1 MGANYFMR
9 QLKRMEVDIP
19 PERDKRRG
27 SAKPAP
33 KAKKAAGKNRLRT
46 LRTAKNRNELLLEQ
60 TIHLCRSL
68 FSSPEERT
76 RIEPLFAKAQN
87 EIEDYPL
94 YRDPLQDAIYPSLI
108 RPITET
114 GFSEFSVRLLTFFY
128 DNHYEFDPSMLEQYV
143 ILLAHTG
150 NSEKIFSTRENE
162 LKRLDAYVKKRFE
175 GWEHADKEFY
185 HNREQLERLFR
196 KVTVEAEKEAA
207 RRRKQ
212 AENDAQGRFSRESP
226 HGHETSLPGSVA
238 IDLRNSSLGAGVH
251 LNRERNPRLQIS
263 EQDRKIPVEFTAA
276 ATIPPFRT
284 FFGRIGLEAFH
295 LACDAQKI
303 HLLKDFDE
311 LLCQKAMVGVI
322 PHRHQLEAAR
332 RVLTRFRGRAIL
344 ADEVGLGKTI
354 EAGIIVKEYL
364 LRGMIRRVLILVP
377 PALVGQWQNEML
389 EKFRLPFETTSD
401 PCFKDN
407 PEEFWD
413 RPLLIA
419 SLGIA
424 RLDKYFS
431 ACQARDYDMVIVDEA
446 HHLRNAATKGHKLV
460 ENLKRKFLLLLTATP
475 VQNNLLEIFHLI
487 NLLRPGTLGTESEFK
502 SRFLNPKS
510 ISEPL
515 DPDRLRELLHTSMIR
530 NTRSFVDVKLPRRYA
545 SMCKVTPTIE
555 ESKLFARIQAE
566 LRRIFQQDAKG
577 KEKFF
582 CANLLEMAG
591 SSVTALCA
599 SLERAAG
606 KSALTP
612 ELDRALHLARAI
624 GETAKDRQLLELI
637 RKAPDKALVFTK
649 FRDTLQH
656 LGAVLTAA
664 GIPFVVFHGG
674 LSGIERD
681 RAVESFRGETPIL
694 LATESGGEGKNL
706 QFCNTI
712 INYDLPWN
720 PMRIEQ
726 RIGRLHRIGQTRDV
740 FIFNLCLLGS
750 VEEKIL
756 DILEKKI
763 NLFEL
768 VVGEIDM
775 ILGHM
780 KEGDRF
786 EDLILEIW
794 LGSGDDTQRETDFT
808 KLGDQIA
815 KARRVHETVKAVDEA
830 LFKDDFEA

>member
-1 MGANYFMR
+1 MKQPK
-9 QLKRMEVDIP
+9 QLELAFPPDSGIP
-19 PERDKRRG
+19 NKPPKSAPRGRNTATKTRRASPG
-27 SAKPAP
+27 RI
-33 KAKKAAGKNRLRT
+33 KN
-46 LRTAKNRNELLLEQ
+46 KNEILLDQ
-60 TIHLCRSL
+60 TICLCRSI
-68 FSSPEERT
+68 FTTTEEKT
-76 RIEPLFAKAQN
+76 IIEPLFTNA
-87 EIEDYPL
+87 
-94 YRDPLQDAIYPSLI
+94 LQDIKNYSPWGDPFNAVYQALI
-108 RPITET
+108 KHIIET
-114 GFSEFSVRLLTFFY
+114 DLSEYSAQLLIFFY
-128 DNHYEFDPSMLEQYV
+128 SKHFKFDPSMLEQYL

-150 NSEKIFSTRENE
+150 NTKQIENSREME
-162 LKRLDAYVKKRFE
+162 IKKLDHYVMKCFK
-175 GWEHADKEFY
+175 GWERADSAAIRDRD
-185 HNREQLERLFR
+185 NLERLFR
-196 KVTVEAEKEAA
+196 KMIVEAEKEA
-207 RRRKQ
+207 RRRQEKIKTEARQ
-212 AENDAQGRFSRESP
+212 RLSKRSAFADETLSTSSAAADLINASIRLHIPDDAKKVPVQF
-226 HGHETSLPGSVA
+226 
-238 IDLRNSSLGAGVH
+238 IAGV
-251 LNRERNPRLQIS
+251 
-263 EQDRKIPVEFTAA
+263 TA
-276 ATIPPFRT
+276 PPFHT
-284 FFGRIGLEAFH
+284 YFGRKGMEAFR

-311 LLCQKAMVGVI
+311 LLCQKAMIGVF
-322 PHRHQLEAAR
+322 PHRHQLETAR

-354 EAGIIVKEYL
+354 EAGIIIKEYH

-377 PALVGQWQNEML
+377 PALVGQWYSEML
-389 EKFRLPFETTSD
+389 EKFSLRFETTSD
-401 PCFKDN
+401 QSFKDN
-407 PEEFWD
+407 PDEFWD
-413 RPLLIA
+413 RPLII
-419 SLGIA
+419 SSMGIA
-424 RLDKYFS
+424 RMDKHFS
-431 ACQARDYDMVIVDEA
+431 ACQARDYDLVIVDEA

-510 ISEPL
+510 ITEPL

-545 SMCKVTPTIE
+545 AMCKVVPSAE
-555 ESKLFARIQAE
+555 ESGLFNQIQEE
-566 LRRIFQQDAKG
+566 LRRIFQQDSKG
-577 KEKFF
+577 REKLF

-591 SSVTALCA
+591 SSVNALRSA
-599 SLERAAG
+599 LERAAG
-606 KSALTP
+606 KGELTP
-612 ELDRALHLARAI
+612 ALDVVLRQTHSI
-624 GETAKDRQLLELI
+624 KETAKDRQLLELI

-656 LGAVLTAA
+656 LSSILDGA
-664 GIPFVVFHGG
+664 GIPFAVFHGG
-674 LSGIERD
+674 LSGAERD
-681 RAVESFRGETPIL
+681 RAVELFRMEAQVL
-694 LATESGGEGKNL
+694 LSTESGGEGKNL

-740 FIFNLCLLGS
+740 FIFNMCLQGS

-794 LGSGDDTQRETDFT
+794 LGSGNDAERETDFMR
-808 KLGDQIA
+808 LGDQVA
-815 KARRVHETVKAVDEA
+815 KARRVHETVKAVDET
-830 LFKDDFEA
+830 LFKDEFEA